1 MGGCTFLWCLSR
13 KSLERKMSN
22 VESVPW
28 CGDAGIFFVELLFSD
43 GFGKVAGS
51 KKGVIV
57 VKVVEW
63 LV

>member
-1 MGGCTFLWCLSR
+1 
-13 KSLERKMSN
+13 MSN

-63 LV
+63 LVWANLQVRMEVVILV

>member
-1 MGGCTFLWCLSR
+1 MLKVS
-13 KSLERKMSN
+13 
-22 VESVPW
+22 PW

-51 KKGVIV
+51 RKGVIV

-63 LV
+63 LVWANLQVRMEVVILV

>member
-1 MGGCTFLWCLSR
+1 MLKVS
-13 KSLERKMSN
+13 
-22 VESVPW
+22 PW

-43 GFGKVAGS
+43 GFGKVARS